1 MSLGSLTR
9 CCKGTGPDGVCGWED
24 EIDRE
29 GGNSRGQ
36 DDDDETP
43 GIVGVVTL
51 GGAPVLTFNVSDDG
65 HVFVVIDEMGA
76 TKVDESATERSIPE
90 VSVVGL
96 VRLCIAVNGKGE
108 WEE

>member
-1 MSLGSLTR
+1 
-9 CCKGTGPDGVCGWED
+9 
-24 EIDRE
+24 
-29 GGNSRGQ
+29 
-36 DDDDETP
+36 
-43 GIVGVVTL
+43 
-51 GGAPVLTFNVSDDG
+51 
-65 HVFVVIDEMGA
+65 MGA